1 MEEHNTN
8 PYTFGSLLLYHYLTF
23 AFLHTWYICM
33 QRRKSDISLI
43 FSAQPDIYLLEINLA
58 ILFLL
63 LGERAEKWGCAE
75 RRMEKFDKRQKNKT
89 VFIWANWT
97 HCHREAAPSCPWL
110 STAAIELVFSVK
122 MAVWD
127 CEMEHPNWVEAQR
140 GVHME
145 GNWCTDDCTGINAG
159 AYAPYRILTSI
170 NQ

>member
-8 PYTFGSLLLYHYLTF
+8 PYTFIGSLLLYHCLTF
-23 AFLHTWYICM
+23 AFFHTWYICM

-43 FSAQPDIYLLEINLA
+43 FSAQPDIYLLEINLP

-63 LGERAEKWGCAE
+63 SGERAEKWGCAQ
-75 RRMEKFDKRQKNKT
+75 RDKRQKNNT

-97 HCHREAAPSCPWL
+97 HRHREAAPSCPWL
-110 STAAIELVFSVK
+110 STAAIELFFSVK

-127 CEMEHPNWVEAQR
+127 SEMEHPNWAEAQR

-145 GNWCTDDCTGINAG
+145 GNWSTDGYIGINAG